1 MITAE
6 TIDRIVRFHGSGLP
20 VTSLYTPVP
29 AGHGSERELK
39 ARVSS
44 LVDQITPVAKDSSLD
59 HDARNSV
66 RADIERIRQAASEE
80 RWQPRG
86 MAVFACSGRDLYEE
100 VPLPRPVRDRIVLD
114 ETPYVRPMLAVLDE
128 YRRAC
133 VVVVDKASARL
144 WEMYQ
149 DELRELESIR
159 DRALRKSNY
168 AAGLRVQRT
177 ANYAA
182 GLAEGRVRN
191 KADELSKRHYRNVAH
206 VLDEMFRSGG
216 FDLLI
221 IGGHDY
227 EVPAFINFLPRELK
241 SRIAGTFSIDPST
254 EPVAEIRAN
263 ANSILQDYERTEE
276 QKLVSDVIE
285 RLATGGL
292 AAAGLADCLWAG
304 SVAAVQTLLV
314 QEGATAPGVVCD
326 QSGWLAL
333 SGDTCPL
340 CGNTT
345 RHTPDVIDELAEAV
359 IEESGSVRHIE
370 DDDRLAEHLV
380 AAELR
385 FPLPPLPPPGS

>member
-1 MITAE
+1 
-6 TIDRIVRFHGSGLP
+6 L
-20 VTSLYTPVP
+20 
-29 AGHGSERELK
+29 
-39 ARVSS
+39 
-44 LVDQITPVAKDSSLD
+44 
-59 HDARNSV
+59 
-66 RADIERIRQAASEE
+66 
-80 RWQPRG
+80 
-86 MAVFACSGRDLYEE
+86 
-100 VPLPRPVRDRIVLD
+100 
-114 ETPYVRPMLAVLDE
+114 
-128 YRRAC
+128 
-133 VVVVDKASARL
+133 
-144 WEMYQ
+144 YQ

-340 CGNTT
+340 CGNPT